1 MKPKLKEGITIFK
14 NEITALGICLTY
26 ETLNNLQYDFIYTHT
41 FIGKNHIS
49 GTIPKSPEQLQ
60 IKADFEYE
68 KLAEKLIFWN
78 IRSKD
83 DESIALS
90 PEETTILFN
99 CTKLANISL
108 SNYYEPSI
116 EVKIM
121 DVTRKLVGSSEL
133 IVRSGKAQLEIN
145 ELSNGVYILQVKN
158 ATGQVANKRLVI
170 TR

>member
-108 SNYYEPSI
+108 EI
-116 EVKIM
+116 I
-121 DVTRKLVGSSEL
+121 GSANPRMHKTLPLFHEYV
-133 IVRSGKAQLEIN
+133 IAEIDKTF
-145 ELSNGVYILQVKN
+145 YD
-158 ATGQVANKRLVI
+158 
-170 TR
+170 